1 MELWIIELFI
11 MLVAFVVGFVA
22 GAFSMAVFMLRQ
34 AARDVTRLD

>member
-1 MELWIIELFI
+1 MEMELLE

-34 AARDVTRLD
+34 AARDVSRLEEG

>member
-1 MELWIIELFI
+1 MELVN

-34 AARDVTRLD
+34 AAQDARRID